1 MYVLVFD
8 VNLQIITVG
17 FICVF
22 DLTIKPNHLIIY
34 IKIKNDP
41 IYLLG

>member
-8 VNLQIITVG
+8 VNLQIITVA
-17 FICVF
+17 FIGVF
-22 DLTIKPNHLIIY
+22 DLNIKPNHLIIY